1 MVRRGRLRK
10 ALTGISQ
17 PRTLQACFCAFLS
30 LIFFLT
36 TPSQGAPSL
45 LPLSVEEESKS
56 QTTELVSWSLKDWG
70 SGSWIHIPFLD
81 AKDQMFCQWRQ
92 TGPGG
97 LPERTPAF
105 SAGVEYCCALGL
117 VSKGAPYSHS
127 CGVSWV
133 PLRSSSLQFCSET
146 IAWGCL
152 SRTSVQACRNSTG
165 TGGSSFS
172 LVSTLWLQA
181 SLAQHPLAPVIPS
194 PAPPGRALFFQLL
207 RPRPRDP
214 GTEKESETIEKE
226 KEFLRTADMNK
237 ASLG

>member
-1 MVRRGRLRK
+1 
-10 ALTGISQ
+10 
-17 PRTLQACFCAFLS
+17 
-30 LIFFLT
+30 
-36 TPSQGAPSL
+36 
-45 LPLSVEEESKS
+45 
-56 QTTELVSWSLKDWG
+56 
-70 SGSWIHIPFLD
+70 
-81 AKDQMFCQWRQ
+81 MFCQWRQ

-127 CGVSWV
+127 CGVNWV

-165 TGGSSFS
+165 TDASSFS
-172 LVSTLWLQA
+172 LVSSSTLWLQG
-181 SLAQHPLAPVIPS
+181 IPS

-207 RPRPRDP
+207 RSRPRDP
-214 GTEKESETIEKE
+214 GTEKESKTIKKE